1 MIIKDL
7 DWDSTFFNKNVG
19 ELEIDNAQKFIS
31 EIKVADY
38 QKYDLLYVKM
48 VEDKSLELHG
58 FIQTYSE
65 TKLVF
70 SKKIA
75 LVKDRENDEIYSIF
89 DVNFNVSE
97 IYQLA
102 YESGKQSRFSLDP
115 KIKQIEFKYLYNLW
129 VDNSINGKFADGI
142 LVYKDQNSILGFVT
156 YKTNQDVATIG
167 LIAVNPKYQG
177 RGIGRKLIQS
187 LENKLA
193 IIGVAT
199 VKIPTQLQNEMAC
212 GFYTKMGYQ
221 LIDSTILK
229 HFWKL

>member
-1 MIIKDL
+1 LKDKKRNER
-7 DWDSTFFNKNVG
+7 TK
-19 ELEIDNAQKFIS
+19 K
-31 EIKVADY
+31 
-38 QKYDLLYVKM
+38 KYCKL
-48 VEDKSLELHG
+48 
-58 FIQTYSE
+58 FIQNGTFY
-65 TKLVF
+65 
-70 SKKIA
+70 
-75 LVKDRENDEIYSIF
+75 
-89 DVNFNVSE
+89 
-97 IYQLA
+97 
-102 YESGKQSRFSLDP
+102 GRFYRRRKRICCRSNGIP
-115 KIKQIEFKYLYNLW
+115 IKQIEFKYLYNLW